1 VQWITWYGTVD
12 WKQLYDWLIDK
23 FPELKT
29 KDVVKHDTPKK
40 EVEVDDFF
48 VEYDR
53 EKKTDY
59 DTIVP
64 FTFGNNSLD
73 EYFGRIDR

>member
-1 VQWITWYGTVD
+1 
-12 WKQLYDWLIDK
+12 LYDWLIGK
-23 FPELKT
+23 FPELKS
-29 KDVVKHDTPKK
+29 KDIVKHDIPKK
-40 EVEVDDFF
+40 EVEIEDFF